1 MVLARSELVSGLKHE
16 VHIRGNR
23 MSKIETHMRVYR
35 PSPKPPQGG
44 ATTKALF
51 PLDKPMPAALLK
63 KIVKARIAP
72 NEEKEAAK
80 KRKK

>member
-1 MVLARSELVSGLKHE
+1 MVLGSSELVSGPKHE

-23 MSKIETHMRVYR
+23 MSKIETHMLVYR

-51 PLDKPMPAALLK
+51 PLDKPVPAALLK
-63 KIVKARIAP
+63 KIVKARVAQ